1 MYSKFYER
9 YMLMGDFNVEE
20 LEPCLSQFLFEMNAK
35 NIVEEHTCYKSLSN
49 QNCIDLVI
57 ANRSSSFQN
66 TKTISTNLSDFRKM
80 VITVLKQIFRRSSS
94 KQLVCRDY
102 KNLDRLTFKREL
114 EKKLNQQTN

>member
-35 NIVEEHTCYKSLSN
+35 NIAEEHTCYKSLSN

-66 TKTISTNLSDFRKM
+66 TR
-80 VITVLKQIFRRSSS
+80 QYQRAYRIFA
-94 KQLVCRDY
+94 KWL
-102 KNLDRLTFKREL
+102 
-114 EKKLNQQTN
+114 